1 MEEKMDNF
9 DIIIIG
15 SGPGGYVAAIRAA
28 QLGKK
33 LAVVED
39 KHLGGICLNWGCIPT
54 KALLRSAELFA
65 DMKNAA
71 RFGIKAENVQADFP
85 KVIQRSRQVA
95 DRLSKGVGF
104 LFKKNNITVLEGR
117 GKILNNNKVEV
128 TNSAGEISEY
138 AAKNIIIATGARA
151 RSFPNMPIDH
161 EKIITYKEAL
171 ASEEQPESI
180 AIIGAGAI
188 GVEFAYFFRTLGSQV
203 TIIEMLPQLLPIE
216 DAESSAELTR
226 SFKKSGIKVLTDTK
240 VISVSRNGE
249 KVDVLY
255 ENKAKETLLSVDKT
269 LVAVGVQGN
278 IENLGLEE
286 MGIDLNRGWIKV
298 DGYMQTNVE
307 GIYAIGDVAGA
318 PWLAHVASA
327 EGIKAVEHIAGLDTK
342 PMNYDNIPGCT
353 YAHPQVASIGLTEAK
368 AREIHGDILVGKMPF
383 RAVGKSL
390 ALGDQDGFVK
400 LIAHP
405 ETKKLLGAHIVGP
418 EATEL
423 LGELGLARSAG
434 LSAESLLHTIHAHP
448 TLSEAIMEA
457 AADIFGEAIHI

>member
-1 MEEKMDNF
+1 MNNF

-28 QLGKK
+28 QLGEKI
-33 LAVVED
+33 AVVED

-71 RFGIKAENVQADFP
+71 RFGIHADNVQADFP
-85 KVIQRSRQVA
+85 KVIQRSRQIA

-104 LFKKNNITVLEGR
+104 LFKKNNITMLEGR
-117 GKILNNNKVEV
+117 GKILNNHKVEV
-128 TNSAGEISEY
+128 TNSAGEKSEY

-151 RSFPNMPIDH
+151 RTFPNMPIDH

-171 ASEEQPESI
+171 ASEDQPASI

-240 VISVSRNGE
+240 VISVNRNGE

-255 ENKAKETLLSVDKT
+255 ENKGKETLLSVDKT
-269 LVAVGVQGN
+269 LIAVGVQGN

-286 MGIDLNRGWIKV
+286 MGIELNRGWIKV
-298 DGYMQTNVE
+298 DGYMQTNVQ

-327 EGIKAVEHIAGLDTK
+327 EGIKAVEHIARLDTK

-368 AREIHGDILVGKMPF
+368 ARERYGDILIGKMPF
-383 RAVGKSL
+383 RAIGKSL
-390 ALGDQDGFVK
+390 ALGNQDGFVK

-423 LGELGLARSAG
+423 LGELGLARSAE
-434 LSAESLLHTIHAHP
+434 LTAENLLHTIHAHP